1 MKEKIKNLFGIIK
14 AWSIII
20 IPLII
25 IIAIIILPIFVRNT
39 YTATV
44 TDKGIKRA
52 DDTDKYLIYTDI
64 GTFENT
70 DEWLCGKFNSSDIYG
85 MIKVGDTYEFT
96 VIGFRIPFL
105 SAYQNIIEV
114 KLIE

>member
-1 MKEKIKNLFGIIK
+1 MKDKINFKVII
-14 AWSIII
+14 
-20 IPLII
+20 LIVA
-25 IIAIIILPIFVRNT
+25 IIAILASIIVPVCVRNT
-39 YTATV
+39 YTVIV

-85 MIKVGDTYEFT
+85 RIKIGDTYEFT

-114 KLIE
+114 KHIEQGSE

>member
-1 MKEKIKNLFGIIK
+1 MKEKIKNLFDTIK
-14 AWSIII
+14 AWLIII
-20 IPLII
+20 LPFII
-25 IIAIIILPIFVRNT
+25 IIAIFILPVCVRNT
-39 YTATV
+39 YIATV

-85 MIKVGDTYEFT
+85 RIKIGDTYEFT

-105 SAYQNIIEV
+105 SKYQNIIEYE
-114 KLIE
+114 KIE

>member
-1 MKEKIKNLFGIIK
+1 MIDKIKNLFEVIRTRL
-14 AWSIII
+14 III

-25 IIAIIILPIFVRNT
+25 ILAIFILPVCVRNT

-70 DEWLCGKFNSSDIYG
+70 DELLCGKFNSSDIYG
-85 MIKVGDTYEFT
+85 RIRVGDTYEFT

-114 KLIE
+114 KHIE